1 MPDAARA
8 RDSPGPNIR
17 MLQKT
22 IAGCR
27 VSSRFFRRAC
37 TRASGGRS
45 GGRRGARAGGRWGGG
60 RRRAPGRGTG
70 PPEAEDLSGP
80 ARHGPARLL
89 QHAHNKQIA
98 FSRQFSNILFT
109 LRDLRPRKS
118 LFLDKFFDFCR
129 EKWICST
136 VHQMLNHRA
145 EVLEALER
153 PKRPSDRLSFGPPEG
168 SVPSTAS
175 ARAGMRGPRR
185 AEARGPRRAV
195 PKAAS
200 DRRSKASRP
209 LGQSAARPAGRST
222 GRPAGLPAASTP
234 PTQSSPAR
242 R

>member
-37 TRASGGRS
+37 TRASAGRSGGRS
-45 GGRRGARAGGRWGGG
+45 DGRRGARASGRWGGG
-60 RRRAPGRGTG
+60 RGPAVGAGAGDGPSGGRRPLRPGTARPGTAPTARTQQANRFFSTIFQYFVHIARFEPPANRFFSTNFSIFVEKSGFAPRFIKCLITGRRYWRPSKGQ
-70 PPEAEDLSGP
+70 SGP
-80 ARHGPARLL
+80 
-89 QHAHNKQIA
+89 QIA
-98 FSRQFSNILFT
+98 S
-109 LRDLRPRKS
+109 
-118 LFLDKFFDFCR
+118 
-129 EKWICST
+129 
-136 VHQMLNHRA
+136 H
-145 EVLEALER
+145 
-153 PKRPSDRLSFGPPEG
+153 
-168 SVPSTAS
+168 SVPSKAS

-209 LGQSAARPAGRST
+209 LDRSACRLYSPDAELAGTKVMRW
-222 GRPAGLPAASTP
+222 
-234 PTQSSPAR
+234 
-242 R
+242 

>member
-27 VSSRFFRRAC
+27 VSSQFFRRAC
-37 TRASGGRS
+37 TRAASGGPGDGPS
-45 GGRRGARAGGRWGGG
+45 GGRRPLK
-60 RRRAPGRGTG
+60 PGT
-70 PPEAEDLSGP
+70 
-80 ARHGPARLL
+80 ARHGPARPGTAPTART
-89 QHAHNKQIA
+89 QQANRFFSTIFQYFVHIARFAPSQIA
-98 FSRQFSNILFT
+98 FSRQIFRFLS
-109 LRDLRPRKS
+109 RKVDLLHGTSK
-118 LFLDKFFDFCR
+118 
-129 EKWICST
+129 
-136 VHQMLNHRA
+136 LNHRA

-153 PKRPSDRLSFGPPEG
+153 PKRPSDRLSFGPLEG
-168 SVPSTAS
+168 SVPSKAS

-209 LGQSAARPAGRST
+209 LVRSACRLYAPDAELAGTKVMRW
-222 GRPAGLPAASTP
+222 
-234 PTQSSPAR
+234 
-242 R
+242 